1 MDIWV
6 KDMRTGE
13 KWILDDDPSKKVYK
27 TRGGSKLHFKLQDI
41 SCFRFYPC
49 DPDHEAEF
57 REERC
62 KEIERNSEGYQFDIF
77 DFKEITNDTMA

>member
-1 MDIWV
+1 METWI
-6 KDMRTGE
+6 KDLKTN
-13 KWILDDDPSKKVYK
+13 KVWKLDGDKTKLVYEQD
-27 TRGGSKLHFKLQDI
+27 GHPIFKLSDI
-41 SCFRFYPC
+41 GRFRFYPC

-77 DFKEITNDTMA
+77 DFKEITNVTMA